1 MRDQMA
7 ERHTSAIGDGLKNER
22 LISNEYLNHFL
33 GGNAL
38 FPIQLNNCFK
48 LIYKKIIYKSKL

>member
-22 LISNEYLNHFL
+22 L
-33 GGNAL
+33 
-38 FPIQLNNCFK
+38 K
-48 LIYKKIIYKSKL
+48 LKMNI